1 MKYLFSSTGLAALKS
16 FIAIDT
22 LFAFDLDG
30 TLAPIVPDPS
40 AIRIRHEVR
49 QKLIRLDALA
59 PLAVITGRSR
69 PDALLH
75 LGFMPRFLVGNHGAE
90 GLPGEESISQGFTR
104 LCREWKLQLNRILP
118 DMSARGIVLEDK
130 GESLALHYRQAPDHE
145 RARESIRSA
154 LAGLTPPPRSVAG
167 IFVKNLMPSEAP
179 DKGAALET
187 LIRHQGCRRAIFV
200 GDDITDEDVFR
211 LDNPSVLGIR
221 VSRGTKSAAPF
232 YLRGQQEIGRLL
244 DKIIARLERCPV
256 SLKSGSEPY
265 SSSRR
270 LSPKPAL

>member
-1 MKYLFSSTGLAALKS
+1 MRYIFSSAGLAALRS

-22 LFAFDLDG
+22 LIAFDLDG

-40 AIRIRHEVR
+40 AIHIQYEVR
-49 QKLIRLDALA
+49 QKLIRLDTLA

-75 LGFMPRFLVGNHGAE
+75 LGFTPRFLVGNHGAE
-90 GLPGEESISQGFTR
+90 GLPGEDSNSLDFTR
-104 LCREWKLQLNRILP
+104 LCQEWKRQLTRIMP

-130 GESLALHYRQAPDHE
+130 GESLALHYRQAPDPE
-145 RARESIRSA
+145 RARESIETA
-154 LAGLTPPPRSVAG
+154 LAGLTPPPRPVAG

-179 DKGAALET
+179 DKGAALEA

-211 LDNPSVLGIR
+211 LNNPSILGIR
-221 VSRGTKSAAPF
+221 VDKGTKSAAHF
-232 YLRGQQEIGRLL
+232 YLQGQLEISTLL
-244 DKIIARLERCPV
+244 DEIIARLELP
-256 SLKSGSEPY
+256 
-265 SSSRR
+265 
-270 LSPKPAL
+270 PALPQPAPAGTAPY